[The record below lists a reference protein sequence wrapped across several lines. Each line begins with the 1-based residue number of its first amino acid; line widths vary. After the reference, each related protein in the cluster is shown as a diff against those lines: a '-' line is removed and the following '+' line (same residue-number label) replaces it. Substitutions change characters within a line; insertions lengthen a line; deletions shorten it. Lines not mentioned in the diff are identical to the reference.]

1 MPQSVR
7 ETGAF
12 EPALPDSGCASHDS
26 RVRQIAD
33 LDMQNQR
40 PRLLVVDDDRAILT
54 LIGTIALAEGFDVA
68 TTTNGEDAMKQL
80 RQRPAELVLLD
91 LRMPGVTGLD
101 VLRSIRDV
109 SPKCKVVLMT
119 GFATI
124 DSAVEAVKLGALDY
138 LTKPFDLQRLRQL
151 LATVRDEA
159 TQRREVLTME
169 GDLAQRLEFCGMVG
183 RGPAMQEVFG
193 LIRRLAPHVRTA
205 LISGETGTGKE
216 LVARALHKLGPRSTK
231 RFVTVNCSAV
241 VETLFES
248 ELFGH
253 VRGAFTGATEHKAG
267 LFETADGGT
276 LFLDEVGELPL
287 PVQAKLLRV
296 LEEGEVQRVGSLEP
310 RKIDVRLIAATNR
323 DLLAEVAAGRFRN
336 DLYYRL
342 NIVEIRLPRLCERRE
357 DIPYLTAAFVRNF
370 AQRFNKAM
378 VGLTPGAERVLSDA
392 MWDGN
397 VRQLR
402 NVIERACILAE
413 GDFVSE
419 GDLSGS
425 MQDHRLVPAA
435 ATQPGVVMGGAARI
449 DSNPAPLVE
458 VEREH
463 IIRTLQQVRG
473 NKAVAARLLGIS
485 RRAFY
490 RQLERHGLH
499 QRVPMSARANETV
512 SS

>member
-1 MPQSVR
+1 MRARGGRIGASVAGI
-7 ETGAF
+7 EIAEHAT
-12 EPALPDSGCASHDS
+12 GCAI
-26 RVRQIAD
+26 RPWVAIY
-33 LDMQNQR
+33 LMQNQR

-68 TTTNGEDAMKQL
+68 TTTNGEDALKQL
-80 RQRPAELVLLD
+80 RHRPAELVLLD

-119 GFATI
+119 GYATI

-159 TQRREVLTME
+159 AQRREVLTME

-253 VRGAFTGATEHKAG
+253 VRGAFTGATENKAG
-267 LFETADGGT
+267 LFEMADGGT

-323 DLLAEVAAGRFRN
+323 DLLGEVAAGRFRN

-342 NIVEIRLPRLCERRE
+342 NIVEIRLPKLSERRE
-357 DIPYLTAAFVRNF
+357 DIPYLTAAFVRGF
-370 AQRFNKAM
+370 SQRFNKPL
-378 VGLTPGAERVLSDA
+378 VGLTPGAERMLSEA
-392 MWDGN
+392 NWDGN

-413 GDFVSE
+413 GEFVGE

-425 MQDHRLVPAA
+425 MQEQRLTPAA
-435 ATQPGVVMGGAARI
+435 AVGSPALGRGDT
-449 DSNPAPLVE
+449 SPAPLVE

-499 QRVPMSARANETV
+499 QRIPMATRAGETV
-512 SS
+512 SSS